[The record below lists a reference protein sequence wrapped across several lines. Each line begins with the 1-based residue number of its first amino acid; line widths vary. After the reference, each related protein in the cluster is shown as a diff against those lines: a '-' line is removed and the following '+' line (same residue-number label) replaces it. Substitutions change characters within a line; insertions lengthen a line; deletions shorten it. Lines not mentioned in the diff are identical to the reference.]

1 MTVTSGYV
9 GLRKT
14 QKGARLLTEK
24 IEVESRQQTAFRT
37 IMELED
43 SCSDNSDFL
52 TLADKMIGK
61 KKKKQSVSLIRNG
74 KLKKKE
80 EFLTNFPLL
89 KVLLIEL

>member
-1 MTVTSGYV
+1 MKKIDVIPYTRQVLSPSPPRHMTVTSGYV

-52 TLADKMIGK
+52 TLADKMIEK

-74 KLKKKE
+74 
-80 EFLTNFPLL
+80 
-89 KVLLIEL
+89 